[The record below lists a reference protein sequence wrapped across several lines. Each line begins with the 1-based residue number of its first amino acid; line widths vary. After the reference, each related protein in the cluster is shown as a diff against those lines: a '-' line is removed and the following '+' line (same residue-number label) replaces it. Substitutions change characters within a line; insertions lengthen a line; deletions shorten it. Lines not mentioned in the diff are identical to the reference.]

1 MLIDKEKC
9 SGCGRCLPYCPYYAI
24 SMVDEVAVIDQVL
37 CVECGNCIRQRFAK
51 NGEKAIYDASSDS
64 IILKKHYKK
73 IHRCPSNAI
82 YEPLEEITGTPR
94 EIRRFFS
101 NPATSHKL
109 TGVPGRGT
117 EEVKTNDVTARIS
130 RGEIGIAIE
139 MGRPCLGTNF
149 VEVEKVTIALA
160 KLGVEYEHDN
170 PLTHLMEDPIKGTF
184 KEEYKQERVISA
196 IVECRTKI
204 ENMEIILKTIKEV
217 ASDLDT
223 VFSLDLICC
232 FDEDGTI
239 PVLSN
244 LEKIGMTPRA
254 NAKVNLGMGR
264 PLVITRESLG
274 GD

>member
-1 MLIDKEKC
+1 MLIDKNQC
-9 SGCGRCLPYCPYYAI
+9 SGCGTCLSYCPYNAI
-24 SMVDEVAVIDQVL
+24 SMVGEVAVIDQNL
-37 CVECGNCIRQRFAK
+37 CVECGNCIRHRYAK
-51 NGEKAIYDASSDS
+51 CADKSVYNASTDTVVV
-64 IILKKHYKK
+64 KKSFKK
-73 IHRCPSNAI
+73 VHRCPSNAI
-82 YEPLEEITGTPR
+82 YEPIEQVEGTPR
-94 EIRRFFS
+94 EVRRFFS
-101 NPATSHKL
+101 NPATSHRL

-117 EEVKTNDVTARIS
+117 EEVKTNDVTGRIC

-149 VEVEKVTIALA
+149 AEVEKVTMALA

-170 PLTHLMEDPIKGTF
+170 PLTHLMEDRIKGTF

-204 ENMEIILKTIKEV
+204 ENMEEILEAAKEV
-217 ASDLDT
+217 ANDLET

-239 PVLSN
+239 PVLPR

-264 PLVITRESLG
+264 PLVIKREA
-274 GD
+274 